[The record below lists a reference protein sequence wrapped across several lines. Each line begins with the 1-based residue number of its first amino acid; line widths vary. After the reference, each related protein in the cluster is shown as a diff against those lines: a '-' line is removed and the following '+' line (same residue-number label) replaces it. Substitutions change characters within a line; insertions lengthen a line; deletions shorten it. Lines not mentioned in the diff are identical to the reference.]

1 MRQCTEA
8 QFLKD
13 VSGHQ
18 MRVIR
23 DDGKHRH
30 IRFERPGSTC
40 MHFEL
45 ITWPGYLAYVGDM
58 GSYVFSRL
66 PDMFQFFRMGDG
78 DLNHNE
84 RGLSINPDYW
94 SEKIEAADKSAGIK
108 KFSEDAFVREVK
120 LYLADWM
127 RNHRS
132 ETTKDER
139 RELSEAVEWDVLGA
153 EMDGGGYR
161 KSCSAY
167 DFRHHV
173 NDTVGDFEFQDF
185 FEIDFSEWT
194 FRFLWCC
201 YALAWGV
208 QQYDASKVAETSNQP
223 TETNEQ
229 RKDRVTK

>member
-30 IRFERPGSTC
+30 VRFEKPGSSC

-84 RGLSINPDYW
+84 RGLSINPSYW
-94 SEKIEAADKSAGIK
+94 AGKIEAADRYNWRCCLRSCHIRK
-108 KFSEDAFVREVK
+108 KGMGR
-120 LYLADWM
+120 
-127 RNHRS
+127 RNI
-132 ETTKDER
+132 
-139 RELSEAVEWDVLGA
+139 
-153 EMDGGGYR
+153 
-161 KSCSAY
+161 
-167 DFRHHV
+167 
-173 NDTVGDFEFQDF
+173 VG
-185 FEIDFSEWT
+185 S
-194 FRFLWCC
+194 R
-201 YALAWGV
+201 
-208 QQYDASKVAETSNQP
+208 
-223 TETNEQ
+223 
-229 RKDRVTK
+229 